1 MRASEF
7 VVIGGGTVGAAV
19 SYGLA
24 RAGAAVT
31 LLDEG
36 DIAFRA
42 ARGNFGNVWVL
53 GKGATEPAYADLS
66 RRTANDWQS
75 FAATLESE
83 TGIDL
88 HYRRPGGCF
97 ICLTEAEL
105 TQRATM
111 LEELNRKASVKSRF
125 EVLSRDEIAKRLPAV
140 GPDVVGAIYSPD
152 DGSANPLYLL
162 RALMTALIKF
172 GGRYRSHNRVSSV
185 KREGGG
191 FRIDT
196 DGGPVHCG
204 SVLFCCGLGNAM
216 LAPQLGLCAPV
227 RPVRGQ
233 ILVTE
238 KVKPFLPFGVSF
250 IRQTDEGGCLFGE
263 SSEEAGFDDATTL
276 PVLRDNA
283 RRAVTVFPLLRD
295 LRVVRSWS
303 ALRIMTPDGVPVY
316 DQTHETPRAYA
327 LSVHSGVTL
336 APFHAGAMAR
346 AIRDGG
352 LDQNLVAPFS
362 PKRFDVQAA

>member
-1 MRASEF
+1 MRSAQV

-24 RAGAAVT
+24 KEGVAVT

-36 DIAFRA
+36 DHAFRA

-66 RRTANDWQS
+66 RRAANEWAA
-75 FAATLESE
+75 FAETLEAE

-97 ICLTEAEL
+97 ICLTEEEL
-105 TQRATM
+105 SRRAAT
-111 LEELNRKASVKSRF
+111 LEALNRKASVQSRID
-125 EVLSRDEIAKRLPAV
+125 VLSREETVKRLPVV
-140 GPDVVGAIYSPD
+140 GPEVVGAIYSPD

-162 RALMTALIKF
+162 RALLTALAKF
-172 GGRYRSHNRVSSV
+172 GGHYRSNSRVRSV
-185 KREGGG
+185 QRDGEG

-196 DGGPVHCG
+196 EAGSVHCDN
-204 SVLFCCGLGNAM
+204 VVFAAGLGNAT
-216 LAPQLGLCAPV
+216 LAPQLGLSAPV

-238 KVKPFLPFGVSF
+238 KVRPFLPFGVSF

-263 SSEEAGFDDATTL
+263 SVEEVGLDDATTL
-276 PVLRDNA
+276 PILRDNA
-283 RRAVTVFPLLRD
+283 RRAVAVFPLLRD
-295 LRVVRSWS
+295 LRVVRSWG

-316 DQTHETPRAYA
+316 DQTRDTPRAYA

-336 APFHAGAMAR
+336 APFHAGAMAK

-352 LDQNLVAPFS
+352 FDPARLAPFS

>member
-1 MRASEF
+1 MRSDF

-19 SYGLA
+19 AYGLA
-24 RAGAAVT
+24 KAGAPVT

-36 DIAFRA
+36 DLAFRA

-53 GKGATEPAYADLS
+53 GKGMTEPAYADLS
-66 RRTANDWQS
+66 RRTANEWAT
-75 FAATLESE
+75 FAATLEGE

-97 ICLTEAEL
+97 ICLGEAEL
-105 TQRATM
+105 MQRAAA
-111 LEELNRKASVKSRF
+111 LQDLNRRASVQSRID
-125 EVLSRDEIAKRLPAV
+125 VLTRDELVRKVPAI
-140 GPDVVGAIYSPD
+140 GPDVVGAVYSPD

-162 RALMTALIKF
+162 RALLTALVKF
-172 GGRYRSHNRVSSV
+172 GGQYRSRSRVATI
-185 KREGGG
+185 RRDGGG
-191 FRIDT
+191 FHVDT
-196 DGGPVHCG
+196 EAGSLTCG
-204 SVLFCCGLGNAM
+204 SLVLCGGLGNA
-216 LAPQLGLCAPV
+216 AIASQLGLSAPV

-250 IRQTDEGGCLFGE
+250 IRQTEEGGCLFGE
-263 SSEEAGFDDATTL
+263 SVEEVGLDDATTL
-276 PVLRDNA
+276 PILRDNA

-295 LRVVRSWS
+295 LRVVRSWG

-316 DQTHETPRAYA
+316 DQTNETPRAYA
-327 LSVHSGVTL
+327 VSVHSGVTL
-336 APFHAGAMAR
+336 APFHAGAVAR

-352 LDQNLVAPFS
+352 FDHARFAPFS
-362 PKRFDVQAA
+362 PKRFNVQAA